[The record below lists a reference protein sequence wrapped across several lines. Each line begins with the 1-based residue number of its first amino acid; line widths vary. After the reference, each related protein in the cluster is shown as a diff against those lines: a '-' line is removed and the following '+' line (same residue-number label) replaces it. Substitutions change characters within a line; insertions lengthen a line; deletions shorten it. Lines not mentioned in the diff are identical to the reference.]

1 MEDSRF
7 YIISTLIALFCLL
20 MILSVS
26 GCRAHHDSET
36 DGVMTELQR
45 TPQDTQ
51 KGGVKL

>member
-20 MILSVS
+20 MLLSVS
-26 GCRAHHDSET
+26 GCRTHHDT

-45 TPQDTQ
+45 TPQDEP

>member
-20 MILSVS
+20 MLLSVS

-36 DGVMTELQR
+36 DGVMVELQR